1 MKSLDVSD
9 MMPYPKQEVTEFLE
23 SVDEALVVEM
33 NITAQFRGLMQAATG
48 RFGEK
53 MSSLLKYNGNPFEPA
68 EIVEG
73 FEARSTAG
81 PSHPTHRCASNP
93 QQVTNMSAF
102 SAIGRRTRDR
112 RDEFTPG
119 IEPQPTWCPGCGDF
133 GVLKALK
140 GAMPEV
146 GRSPDETLLVTGIGC
161 SGKLSS
167 YFDSYGMHSIHGRS
181 LPVARAAKLA
191 NPDLEV
197 IAAGGDGDGYGIGGN
212 HFMHTARENHDMTYI
227 VFNNEIF
234 GLTKGQTSPTRPKGH
249 KSKTQPHGYAKSP
262 IRPLSMS
269 LTSGASYIARTAAV
283 NPEQAN
289 EIITEAIEH
298 DGFAHI
304 DFLTQ
309 CPTWNKDA
317 KQYVPYIDVQDSP
330 TTTTSTSTTAARR
343 RHDARDRGQTPRG

>member
-1 MKSLDVSD
+1 
-9 MMPYPKQEVTEFLE
+9 
-23 SVDEALVVEM
+23 
-33 NITAQFRGLMQAATG
+33 
-48 RFGEK
+48 
-53 MSSLLKYNGNPFEPA
+53 
-68 EIVEG
+68 
-73 FEARSTAG
+73 
-81 PSHPTHRCASNP
+81 
-93 QQVTNMSAF
+93 MSAF
-102 SAIGRRTRDR
+102 SAIGSGEQDEEIDRDA
-112 RDEFTPG
+112 FTPG

-197 IAAGGDGDGYGIGGN
+197 VAAGGDGDGYGIGGN

-234 GLTKGQTSPTRPKGH
+234 GLTKGQTSPTSPKGH
-249 KSKTQPHGYAKSP
+249 KSKTQPHGSAKDP
-262 IRPLSMS
+262 VRPLSMS
-269 LTSGASYIARTAAV
+269 LSAGASYIARTAAV
-283 NPEQAN
+283 NPRQAT

-317 KQYVPYIDVQDSP
+317 KQYVPYTDVQQSEDYDFDVTDRREAAEMMHETEDKLHEGEVLTGRFYVDEDRHSYGQEKR
-330 TTTTSTSTTAARR
+330 STGEMPEEPLAERYFDDDYEWERSYDLL
-343 RHDARDRGQTPRG
+343 DAHK